1 MLQQIKPTLKVRG
14 NLVIGQAG
22 NLSAVFNAC
31 LHGIIQEAKQHP
43 DIQNIYGMMGG
54 VEGLL
59 EGDLIDLGQQNP
71 AILQNLKNAPS
82 PVLSSAHGPLAEE
95 DYYRAL
101 EICKK
106 YRIRF
111 VIYMGDK
118 GAMFTANQLAEVA
131 EAEGYSLCCIGIP
144 HSVENTLGFT
154 DHCFGYGTAARANA
168 IVIRNIGHDTKAIG
182 AAAGSDLS
190 ECSPM
195 ESGQAERYVKIIE
208 MEGRNSGWLA
218 AATGLA
224 KDADDSP
231 PHLIY
236 LPESGLDPAQFL
248 ADVEA
253 VCQRLGYCLIVVSEG
268 VKDKEGCTLPPSGSI
283 GEYLCDLLAEKFKLK
298 ASWDRLEDLS
308 RFGMQSASVVD
319 SGEALMAGE
328 AAVRRAVDGMNGFMI
343 TIARHLDPNK
353 PYSSLIGMVRLR
365 LGAHSEKE
373 VPEAFINEAGNFI
386 TEAFEQYAVP
396 LIGGRLPATLE
407 PDPIGE
413 EVRLEPIPV
422 PIHRGE
428 SEKDASYNEHVS

>member
-14 NLVIGQAG
+14 NLVVGQAG

-59 EGDLIDLGQQNP
+59 KGDLIDLGQQNP
-71 AILQNLKNAPS
+71 AILQNLKNASS
-82 PVLSSAHGPLAEE
+82 PVLSSTYDTLAAE
-95 DYYRAL
+95 DYHRAL

-168 IVIRNIGHDTKAIG
+168 IVIRNVGHDAKAIG
-182 AAAGSDLS
+182 TAAD
-190 ECSPM
+190 
-195 ESGQAERYVKIIE
+195 VKIIE
-208 MEGRNSGWLA
+208 MVGRNSGWLA
-218 AATGLA
+218 AAAALA
-224 KDADDSP
+224 KDSDDSP

-248 ADVEA
+248 ADVET
-253 VCQRLGYCLIVVSEG
+253 VYRRLGYCLVVVSEG

-283 GEYLCDLLAEKFKLK
+283 GEYLCDLLAEKLKLK
-298 ASWDRLEDLS
+298 ASWNRLEDLS
-308 RFGMQSASVVD
+308 RFGVQSASVVD

-365 LGAHSEKE
+365 LGAHSGKE

-386 TEAFEQYAVP
+386 TEAFEKYAVP

>member
-14 NLVIGQAG
+14 NLVVGQAG

-59 EGDLIDLGQQNP
+59 KGDLIDLGQQNP
-71 AILQNLKNAPS
+71 AILQNLKNASS
-82 PVLSSAHGPLAEE
+82 PVLSSTYDTLAAE
-95 DYYRAL
+95 DYHRAL

-168 IVIRNIGHDTKAIG
+168 IVIRNVGHDAKAIG
-182 AAAGSDLS
+182 TAAD
-190 ECSPM
+190 
-195 ESGQAERYVKIIE
+195 VKIIE
-208 MEGRNSGWLA
+208 MVGRNSGWLA
-218 AATGLA
+218 AAAALA
-224 KDADDSP
+224 KDSDDSP

-248 ADVEA
+248 ADVET
-253 VCQRLGYCLIVVSEG
+253 VYRRLGYCLVVVSEG

-283 GEYLCDLLAEKFKLK
+283 GEYLCDLLAEKLKLK
-298 ASWDRLEDLS
+298 ASWNRLEDLS
-308 RFGMQSASVVD
+308 RFGVQSASVVD

-386 TEAFEQYAVP
+386 TEAFEKYAVP

>member
-14 NLVIGQAG
+14 NLLVGQAG

-43 DIQNIYGMMGG
+43 DIQSIYGMMGG

-59 EGDLIDLGQQNP
+59 KGDLIDLGQQNP
-71 AILQNLKNAPS
+71 AILQNLKNASS
-82 PVLSSAHGPLAEE
+82 PILSSTYDPLADG
-95 DYYRAL
+95 DYHRAL

-118 GAMFTANQLAEVA
+118 GAMSTANQLAEVA

-168 IVIRNIGHDTKAIG
+168 IVIRNVGHDTKAIG
-182 AAAGSDLS
+182 AAAG
-190 ECSPM
+190 
-195 ESGQAERYVKIIE
+195 VKIIE

-224 KDADDSP
+224 KDSDDSP

-236 LPESGLDPAQFL
+236 LPETGLDPAQFL

-253 VCQRLGYCLIVVSEG
+253 VCRRLGYCLIVVSEG

-283 GEYLCDLLAEKFKLK
+283 GEYLCDLLAEKLKLK
-298 ASWDRLEDLS
+298 ASWDRLENLS
-308 RFGMQSASVVD
+308 RFAMQSASVVD

-386 TEAFEQYAVP
+386 TEAFEKYAVP
-396 LIGGRLPATLE
+396 LMGGRLPATLE

-413 EVRLEPIPV
+413 DVRLEPIPV
-422 PIHRGE
+422 PIHRDG
-428 SEKDASYNEHVS
+428 SEKGISYNEHVP

>member
-14 NLVIGQAG
+14 NLVVGQAG

-59 EGDLIDLGQQNP
+59 KGDLIDLGQQNP
-71 AILQNLKNAPS
+71 AILQNLKNASS
-82 PVLSSAHGPLAEE
+82 PVLSSTYDLLADE
-95 DYYRAL
+95 DYHRAL

-131 EAEGYSLCCIGIP
+131 EVAGYSLCCIGIP

-168 IVIRNIGHDTKAIG
+168 IVIRNIGHDAKAMG
-182 AAAGSDLS
+182 TTAD
-190 ECSPM
+190 
-195 ESGQAERYVKIIE
+195 VKIIE

-218 AATGLA
+218 AATALA
-224 KDADDSP
+224 KDSDDSP

-248 ADVEA
+248 ADVET
-253 VCQRLGYCLIVVSEG
+253 VYRRLGYCLIVVSEG
-268 VKDKEGCTLPPSGSI
+268 VKDREGCTLPPSGSI
-283 GEYLCDLLAEKFKLK
+283 GEYLCDLLAEKLKLK

-308 RFGMQSASVVD
+308 RFAMQSASVVD

-422 PIHRGE
+422 PIHRDE
-428 SEKDASYNEHVS
+428 SEKGVSYNEHVS

>member
-14 NLVIGQAG
+14 NLVVGQAG

-59 EGDLIDLGQQNP
+59 KGDLIDLGQQNP
-71 AILQNLKNAPS
+71 AILQNLKNASS
-82 PVLSSAHGPLAEE
+82 PVLSSTYDTLAAE
-95 DYYRAL
+95 DYHRAL

-168 IVIRNIGHDTKAIG
+168 IVIRNVGHDAKAIG
-182 AAAGSDLS
+182 TAAD
-190 ECSPM
+190 
-195 ESGQAERYVKIIE
+195 VKIIE
-208 MEGRNSGWLA
+208 MVGRNSGWLA
-218 AATGLA
+218 AAAALA
-224 KDADDSP
+224 KDSDDSP

-248 ADVEA
+248 ADVET
-253 VCQRLGYCLIVVSEG
+253 VYRRLGYCLVVVSEG
-268 VKDKEGCTLPPSGSI
+268 VKDKEGYTLPPSGSI
-283 GEYLCDLLAEKFKLK
+283 GEYLCDLLAEKLKLK

-308 RFGMQSASVVD
+308 RFGVQSASVVD

-386 TEAFEQYAVP
+386 TEAFEKYAVP